1 MYITPNEYIE
11 IIRREYLQDFIL
23 HGGTAVK
30 FLVPTEEIDH
40 KVLQHQLCNV
50 AEADGYLVAAIDA
63 AKTGVHAIDQI
74 FHEAAKQVDWDD
86 LAFSFVSRILS
97 DNGYKIPPRQEFNI
111 RTISALNELD
121 ETLIL
126 FEVKKL
132 LVKNLLHDYK
142 MCQEFRIAMMRL
154 CMVQLNPGDE
164 FPVHSDAIKAWLR
177 GELRSISAIK
187 QAFIFQKISR
197 QNARHILS
205 SLSHWVHLT
214 GRSGLFILLDIS
226 RCLVQRPRPKDIDD
240 TSRYY
245 TNTATLDVYEV
256 LRQFIDT
263 TDEMEYC
270 FIAVIAAPPFLHSD
284 NQRGVHI
291 YDALKMRI
299 MDEVRDRN
307 RINPFSSLIRLS
319 PCPDSCAI
327 NREDSYHESE
337 NRMPQGY

>member
-1 MYITPNEYIE
+1 MYITPQEYID
-11 IIRREYLQDFIL
+11 IIHSEYLQDFIL
-23 HGGTAVK
+23 NGGSSVK

-40 KVLQHQLCNV
+40 KVLKHQLCNV
-50 AEADGYLVAAIDA
+50 AESDGYIFTAVDA

-74 FHEAAKQVDWDD
+74 FHEIARQVDWDV

-97 DNGYKIPPRQEFNI
+97 DNGYKIPPRNEFNI

-121 ETLIL
+121 ETLVL

-142 MCQEFRIAMMRL
+142 MCQEFRTAMMRL
-154 CMVQLNPGDE
+154 CMVQLDPGDE

-197 QNARHILS
+197 QNARHIIS
-205 SLSHWVHLT
+205 SLSHWIHLA
-214 GRSGLFILLDIS
+214 GRSGLFISLDIS
-226 RCLVQRPRPKDIDD
+226 RCLIQRPRPKDIDD

-284 NQRGVHI
+284 NQRGIHI

-307 RINPFSSLIRLS
+307 RINPLSSLIRLS

-327 NREDSYHESE
+327 NSPHPSLSPE
-337 NRMPQGY
+337 